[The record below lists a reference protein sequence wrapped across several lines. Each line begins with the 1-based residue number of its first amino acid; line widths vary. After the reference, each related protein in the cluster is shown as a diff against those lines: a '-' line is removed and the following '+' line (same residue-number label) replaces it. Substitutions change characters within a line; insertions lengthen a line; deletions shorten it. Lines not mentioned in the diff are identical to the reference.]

1 MDERVTFHP
10 GDPSRS
16 SDACGLIYESS
27 HELLD
32 YMFAD
37 RDTAVKILSKLY
49 RNKYGHFGYA
59 FSTLAQMDKQVIG
72 IELGYDKTQLQKQ
85 QLIGGVM
92 LMLASPFS
100 IWWHLAIKA
109 GKTIDAYVPKP
120 TEGAYYINN
129 IAVSPDHHGQGIGGL
144 LLKETTSRAVKAGY
158 QKVELDVTS
167 VNVSAIGFY
176 QSHGFIQESESGD
189 KKLMDECGLP
199 PLVRMSKKINH

>member
-10 GDPSRS
+10 GDPSKS
-16 SDACGLIYESS
+16 SDACRLIYQSS

-37 RDTAVKILSKLY
+37 KDTAEKILSKLC
-49 RNKYGHFGYA
+49 RKKYGHFGYS
-59 FSTLAQMDKQVIG
+59 FSTVAQIDKRVVG

-85 QLIGGVM
+85 QLIGNVM

-100 IWWHLAIKA
+100 LWWHLAIKA
-109 GKTIDAYVPKP
+109 GKTIDGYVPMP

-129 IAVSPDHHGQGIGGL
+129 IAVSPEHHGQGIGSL
-144 LLKETTSRAVKAGY
+144 LLKEIISRSVKAGY

-167 VNVSAIGFY
+167 VNVRAIGFY
-176 QSHGFIQESESGD
+176 ESHGFIQESESGD

-199 PLVRMSKKINH
+199 PLVRMVKTL